1 MKTQTQNSL
10 EKAALL
16 EHQAVVADTQAAVQR
31 LEKAIAEQEALM
43 AKAKENE
50 PDLEPLKLERNVVLA
65 AITLG
70 MKTPDDLVVVD
81 ESIGKAEASLLTIG
95 PTIKRAQETI
105 EGLNRML
112 QLTQEKLQS
121 SQVQSKRLL
130 LRFLMSEA
138 EAEGAEYA
146 ALAVELVERYKRVSS
161 LGYLLL
167 QKGHVPS
174 IQPMGTHMSIPC
186 FGLESNKPYADFTR
200 PSAIFE
206 PVPSLG
212 VVMRWTDEEVSRLR
226 ASGIEID

>member
-1 MKTQTQNSL
+1 MKTQTQNSP
-10 EKAALL
+10 EKADLL

-43 AKAKENE
+43 ATAKKKE
-50 PDLEPLKLERNVVLA
+50 PDLEPLKLERNAVLA

-70 MKTPDDLVVVD
+70 MKTPGDLAVVD
-81 ESIGKAEASLLTIG
+81 GSISKAEASRLTIG

-112 QLTQEKLQS
+112 QRTQGMLLSLQD
-121 SQVQSKRLL
+121 KTGNL
-130 LRFLMSEA
+130 LRQFLMSEA

-146 ALAVELVERYKRVSS
+146 ALAVELVESYKRVSS

-167 QKGHVPS
+167 QKGQVPS
-174 IQPMGTHMSIPC
+174 IQPMGTDMSIPC

-206 PVPSLG
+206 PARSFG
-212 VVMRWTDEEVSRLR
+212 VVMRWADEEVSRLR